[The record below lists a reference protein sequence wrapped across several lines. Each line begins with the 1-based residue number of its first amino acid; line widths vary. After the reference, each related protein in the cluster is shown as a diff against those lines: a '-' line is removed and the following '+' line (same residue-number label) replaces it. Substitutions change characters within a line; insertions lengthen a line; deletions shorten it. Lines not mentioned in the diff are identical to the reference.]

1 MEEGIKE
8 NMQEG
13 GESKASQMAGVLGCH
28 REGDDLGLGGGQLL
42 QGLAEI
48 TIIAS
53 HPY

>member
-28 REGDDLGLGGGQLL
+28 REGDDLGLGGGSSYRAWQKLL
-42 QGLAEI
+42 L
-48 TIIAS
+48 
-53 HPY
+53 